1 MIFFENDFDLGC
13 GQEGGGGGGASDCC
27 QYNDAVPSQQTPNKA
42 GGPPLLHPF
51 VGKQANLKGP
61 VQMKQGK
68 NINVQRANKRYDITY
83 NPATDFT
90 EPPPVYEDPNQPT
103 YGNWQV
109 PQQASPADQVVG
121 SLFLWKGQNMK
132 TNKQK

>member
-27 QYNDAVPSQQTPNKA
+27 QYNDAVPSQQTPNKE

-68 NINVQRANKRYDITY
+68 NINVQRGNKRYDITY

-90 EPPPVYEDPNQPT
+90 EPPLFTKIPTSQPMVTGKFHSKRLPLTKWSVVYSCGRD
-103 YGNWQV
+103 
-109 PQQASPADQVVG
+109 
-121 SLFLWKGQNMK
+121 KI
-132 TNKQK
+132 